1 MRTSGR
7 RRGSTHIGAP
17 VVRRRLKLS
26 KGPLVLLLTG
36 MIFFLWII
44 ISLAGH
50 LNPPPSS
57 NDCGARFQA
66 TDVAKGKT
74 VDKNM
79 DQDIELWLIRNIH
92 IKQFVRLL

>member
-1 MRTSGR
+1 LR
-7 RRGSTHIGAP
+7 
-17 VVRRRLKLS
+17 

-36 MIFFLWII
+36 MIFFLWTI

-50 LNPPPSS
+50 LNSLPSA

-66 TDVAKGKT
+66 TYDAKGKT